1 MMPFIKETIVYGPVP
16 FLLLALGLCLAT
28 PIFASD
34 AREVSWAELAPAPVE
49 YDNPFATLPSKQM
62 DGLRRLVRLK
72 ARVEAGDAAAMHE
85 VAALQVELE
94 SSGLD
99 VDGLLASRAEIMELR
114 RAAMAGVNEDLIG
127 DTVRI
132 PGFVV
137 PLEFHDL
144 RAVEFLLVPTA
155 GACIHTPPPP
165 ANQIVHVRYPQGIE
179 VKTLYDAVW
188 VNGEIAAEQSVQA
201 VSYVDGTAPVEA
213 SYAIQPTLV
222 EPYR

>member
-1 MMPFIKETIVYGPVP
+1 M
-16 FLLLALGLCLAT
+16 LLFALVLCLAT
-28 PIFASD
+28 PILASD
-34 AREVSWAELAPAPVE
+34 ARELSWSELAPAPIAYE
-49 YDNPFATLPSKQM
+49 NPFEALTTEQT

-72 ARVEAGDAAAMHE
+72 DGVEAGDAGAMNE
-85 VAALQVELE
+85 VAVLRAELE

-99 VDGLLASRAEIMELR
+99 VDKLLARRVEIMELR
-114 RAAMAGVNEDLIG
+114 RAALVGVNQALIG
-127 DTVRI
+127 ETVRI

-137 PLEFHDL
+137 PLEFRDL
-144 RAVEFLLVPTA
+144 KAVEFLLVPTA

-188 VNGEIAAEQSVQA
+188 VNGEIAAENSVQA
-201 VSYVDGTAPVEA
+201 VNYVDGTAPVEA